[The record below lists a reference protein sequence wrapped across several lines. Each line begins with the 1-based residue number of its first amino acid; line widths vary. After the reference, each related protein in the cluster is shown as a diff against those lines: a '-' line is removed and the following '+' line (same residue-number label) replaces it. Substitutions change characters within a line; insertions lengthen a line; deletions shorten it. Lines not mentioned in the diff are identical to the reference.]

1 MEDFLFILIDNNKN
15 KKGVKMN
22 IISWKPKPK
31 VLVNDIDSV
40 LDSFFQNDWSF
51 EKRKSLEENW
61 IPSVDISEN
70 EKNVFIITEL
80 AGVRKTDLTITHSEN
95 QLKISGIKNK
105 PKEIDDQR
113 QYLKESKYGK
123 FEKIINISENI
134 IDDKI
139 NASFKNGV
147 LKIILPKIEKI
158 PPKEKVIRIS

>member
-1 MEDFLFILIDNNKN
+1 
-15 KKGVKMN
+15 MN

-31 VLVNDIDSV
+31 VLVNDLDSV

-51 EKRKSLEENW
+51 EKKKNLDGNW

-80 AGVRKTDLTITHSEN
+80 AGVRKTDLTITLSEN
-95 QLKISGIKNK
+95 QLKITGIKNR

-113 QYLKESKYGK
+113 QYVKQSTYGK

-147 LKIILPKIEKI
+147 LKVILPKLEKI
-158 PPKEKVIRIS
+158 PPKKKVITIS

>member
-1 MEDFLFILIDNNKN
+1 
-15 KKGVKMN
+15 MN

-40 LDSFFQNDWSF
+40 LDNFFQNDWSF
-51 EKRKSLEENW
+51 EKRKNLDGNW
-61 IPSVDISEN
+61 VPSVDISEN
-70 EKNVFIITEL
+70 EKDVFIITEL
-80 AGVRKTDLTITHSEN
+80 AGVRKTDLTITLSEN

-113 QYLKESKYGK
+113 QYLKGSKYGK

-147 LKIILPKIEKI
+147 LKVILPKLEKI
-158 PPKEKVIRIS
+158 PPKKKVIPIS

>member
-1 MEDFLFILIDNNKN
+1 
-15 KKGVKMN
+15 MN

-51 EKRKSLEENW
+51 EKRKNHDGNW

-80 AGVRKTDLTITHSEN
+80 AGVRKTDLTITLSEN

-113 QYLKESKYGK
+113 QYLEESKYGK

-147 LKIILPKIEKI
+147 LKVILPKLEKI
-158 PPKEKVIRIS
+158 PPKKKVITIS

>member
-1 MEDFLFILIDNNKN
+1 MEDFLYTLINYNKY
-15 KKGVKMN
+15 KQGVKMN

-51 EKRKSLEENW
+51 EKKKNVDGNW

-80 AGVRKTDLTITHSEN
+80 AGVRKTDLTITLSEN
-95 QLKISGIKNK
+95 QLKISGIKNR
-105 PKEIDDQR
+105 PKEIDDQS

-123 FEKIINISENI
+123 FEKIISISENI

-147 LKIILPKIEKI
+147 LKVILPKLEKI
-158 PPKEKVIRIS
+158 PPKKKVITIS

>member
-1 MEDFLFILIDNNKN
+1 
-15 KKGVKMN
+15 MN

-51 EKRKSLEENW
+51 EKKKNIDGNW

-80 AGVRKTDLTITHSEN
+80 AGVRKTDLTITLSEN
-95 QLKISGIKNK
+95 QLKISGIKNR

-113 QYLKESKYGK
+113 QYVKQSTYGK

-147 LKIILPKIEKI
+147 LKVILPKLEKI
-158 PPKEKVIRIS
+158 PPKKKVITIS

>member
-1 MEDFLFILIDNNKN
+1 
-15 KKGVKMN
+15 MN
-22 IISWKPKPK
+22 IISWKPEPK
-31 VLVNDIDSV
+31 VLVKDIDSV

-51 EKRKSLEENW
+51 EKKKDHSGNW

-70 EKNVFIITEL
+70 EKNIFIITEL
-80 AGVRKTDLTITHSEN
+80 AGVRKSDLTITHTDN

-105 PKEIDDQR
+105 PKEIDDQK

-123 FEKIINISENI
+123 FEKIINISESI

-147 LKIILPKIEKI
+147 LKIVLPKLEKI
-158 PPKEKVIRIS
+158 PPKKKVITIS

>member
-1 MEDFLFILIDNNKN
+1 
-15 KKGVKMN
+15 MN

-51 EKRKSLEENW
+51 EKKKNLDGNW
-61 IPSVDISEN
+61 IPYVDISEN

-80 AGVRKTDLTITHSEN
+80 AGVRKTDLTITLSEN
-95 QLKISGIKNK
+95 QLKITGIKNR

-113 QYLKESKYGK
+113 QYVKQSTYGK

-147 LKIILPKIEKI
+147 LKVILPKLEKI
-158 PPKEKVIRIS
+158 PPKKKVITIS

>member
-1 MEDFLFILIDNNKN
+1 
-15 KKGVKMN
+15 MN

-51 EKRKSLEENW
+51 EKRKNLDGNW
-61 IPSVDISEN
+61 VPSVDISEN
-70 EKNVFIITEL
+70 EKDVFIITEL
-80 AGVRKTDLTITHSEN
+80 AGVRKTDLTITLSEN

-105 PKEIDDQR
+105 PKEIDDQI
-113 QYLKESKYGK
+113 QYLEESKYGK

-147 LKIILPKIEKI
+147 LKVILPKLEKI
-158 PPKEKVIRIS
+158 PPKKKVITIS

>member
-1 MEDFLFILIDNNKN
+1 
-15 KKGVKMN
+15 MN

-31 VLVNDIDSV
+31 VLVNDLDSV

-51 EKRKSLEENW
+51 EKKKNLDGNW
-61 IPSVDISEN
+61 IPYVDISEN

-80 AGVRKTDLTITHSEN
+80 AGVRKTDLTITLSEN
-95 QLKISGIKNK
+95 QLKISGIKNR

-113 QYLKESKYGK
+113 QYVKQSTYGK

-147 LKIILPKIEKI
+147 LKVILPKLEKI
-158 PPKEKVIRIS
+158 PPKKKVITIS